1 MHVPAIATVG
11 LHDLRGVVYA
21 LAGKFGDYSDVLDA
35 LNAPFAKW
43 TDKSMPDPEVIG
55 GYMYAWLI
63 ISFDN
68 PVDNLTGGYM
78 YAWLIISFRVPA
90 LWGTYSLT
98 VAPFA
103 KDAQGVSNYQ
113 EETVAR
119 SRPER

>member
-35 LNAPFAKW
+35 LNAPFAKC

-68 PVDNLTGGYM
+68 PVDNLIGGYM
-78 YAWLIISFRVPA
+78 YAWLIISFDNPVDNLIAAGFGARVTPIDA
-90 LWGTYSLT
+90 WS
-98 VAPFA
+98 VA
-103 KDAQGVSNYQ
+103 V
-113 EETVAR
+113 
-119 SRPER
+119 

>member
-1 MHVPAIATVG
+1 MPSVHVPAIATVG

-63 ISFDN
+63 IRTVLIIRLTPLLIIRLCTSRD
-68 PVDNLTGGYM
+68 PRGTAVDNIHG
-78 YAWLIISFRVPA
+78 
-90 LWGTYSLT
+90 
-98 VAPFA
+98 
-103 KDAQGVSNYQ
+103 
-113 EETVAR
+113 
-119 SRPER
+119 

>member
-1 MHVPAIATVG
+1 MPSVHVPAIATVG

-43 TDKSMPDPEVIG
+43 TDKRMPEPEDIG

-68 PVDNLTGGYM
+68 PVDNLIGGYM
-78 YAWLIISFRVPA
+78 YAWLIIRTVLIIRLTPLLIIRLCTSRAPR
-90 LWGTYSLT
+90 GTAVDNLH
-98 VAPFA
+98 
-103 KDAQGVSNYQ
+103 G
-113 EETVAR
+113 
-119 SRPER
+119 